1 MAMSVFITR
10 SRKQPASGPSYE
22 FLELRENY
30 YDKTVKGVRQ
40 RYIGYLGRR
49 AVLTASQAK
58 RICRR
63 RGLRME
69 QLRRVKGLKLVPD
82 EA

>member
-1 MAMSVFITR
+1 MSVFIAR

-22 FLELRENY
+22 FLELRETY
-30 YDKTVKGVRQ
+30 YDKRIKGVRQ

-49 AVLTASQAK
+49 AELPISKAE

-63 RGLRME
+63 RGLCME

-82 EA
+82 EP